1 MAPKNMCGLASE
13 TNERKARRCAGVG
26 GGLQMEA
33 VREREV
39 GVVTYEILGDRARCG
54 KVWLSRGASVRQR
67 GSRYAAVAEQGGVSE
82 I

>member
-1 MAPKNMCGLASE
+1 
-13 TNERKARRCAGVG
+13 
-26 GGLQMEA
+26 MEA